1 MRQGLLASILL
12 SASLLVGHVSAS
24 EIQPSFVQSLLVD
37 LQLNKKVDEL
47 HQYLIDGD
55 IITLNFSLNRLS
67 MPQQEAVRFMLVQ
80 QIEQQ
85 KLILDPKGTI
95 WLKEQLSVHPT
106 YTIKEQGN
114 GYVVTKLAFDYSS
127 IASRILSQMSK
138 DQQVLDFILAAEEH
152 RLVLSEWLVGEPHEV
167 RVRQSIVLAE
177 LDSLTPEALDYLV
190 SQITNDPLSVW
201 LPTTEVMVR
210 LAQLS
215 KNSDMYK
222 ILWKMRTDQY
232 SMAELERLSN
242 IAPEPFATQQLM
254 AATNNPSLKQNAFA
268 SLAQLHPLPQE
279 VQTFLLAKIDHI
291 QDGGAVAMHLANY
304 GHASWLE
311 SLSTARNKVRQQ
323 HVRLALS
330 QR

>member
-12 SASLLVGHVSAS
+12 SASLLTGHVSAS
-24 EIQPSFVQSLLVD
+24 EVQPSFVNSLLVD
-37 LQLNKKVDEL
+37 QQLNKKVDEL

-85 KLILDPKGTI
+85 QLILDPKGTI
-95 WLKEQLSVHPT
+95 WLKQQLTIHPT

-127 IASRILSQMSK
+127 IASRVLSQMSK

-190 SQITNDPLSVW
+190 AQITDDPLSVW

-215 KNSDMYK
+215 QNSEVYK
-222 ILWKMRTDQY
+222 ILWKMRTDQH
-232 SMAELERLSN
+232 SIAELERLSSV
-242 IAPEPFATQQLM
+242 APDPFATQQLM
-254 AATNNPSLKQNAFA
+254 LATNNPSLKQNAFA
-268 SLAQLHPLPQE
+268 SLAQLHPLPKD
-279 VQTFLLAKIDHI
+279 VQQFLLAKIDHI
-291 QDGGAVAMHLANY
+291 QDGGAVAIHLANY
-304 GHASWLE
+304 GHAPWLE
-311 SLSTARNKVRQQ
+311 SLPTTRNKVRKQ

>member
-12 SASLLVGHVSAS
+12 STSLMVGVVSAS
-24 EIQPSFVQSLLVD
+24 EIQPTFAKSLLVD
-37 LQLNKKVDEL
+37 AQLKKKVDEL

-67 MPQQEAVRFMLVQ
+67 MPQQEAVRFMLLQ

-95 WLKEQLSVHPT
+95 WLRAQLTKHPT
-106 YTIKEQGN
+106 YMIKEQGD

-127 IASRILSQMSK
+127 IASRVLNQMSK

-152 RLVLSEWLVGEPHEV
+152 SLVLSEWLVGDPHEV

-177 LDSLTPEALDYLV
+177 LDSLTPEALAYL
-190 SQITNDPLSVW
+190 SGQITDGPISVW
-201 LPTTEVMVR
+201 LPTTEIVVR

-215 KNSDMYK
+215 QDPAVYK
-222 ILWKMRTDQY
+222 ILWKMRTDQH
-232 SMAELERLSN
+232 SISELTRLSRL
-242 IAPEPFATQQLM
+242 APDKFATDQLI
-254 AATNNPSLKQNAFA
+254 AATSNPSLKQSAFA
-268 SLAQLHPLPQE
+268 SLAQLHPLPSDVEQ
-279 VQTFLLAKIDHI
+279 FLLAKLSHI
-291 QDGGAVAMHLANY
+291 QDGGAVALHLANY
-304 GHASWLE
+304 GHGSWLE
-311 SLSTARNKVRQQ
+311 SLSNSRNKVRKQ
-323 HVRLALS
+323 HVRFALS

>member
-12 SASLLVGHVSAS
+12 SASLLAGQVSAS
-24 EIQPSFVQSLLVD
+24 EVQPSFVNRLLVD
-37 LQLNKKVDEL
+37 QQLNKKVDEL
-47 HQYLIDGD
+47 HQYLVDGD

-80 QIEQQ
+80 KIEQKNQ
-85 KLILDPKGTI
+85 ILSPKGTI
-95 WLKEQLSVHPT
+95 WLKEQLVIHPA

-127 IASRILSQMSK
+127 IASRVLNQMSK
-138 DQQVLDFILAAEEH
+138 DQKVLDFILAAEEH

-177 LDSLTPEALDYLV
+177 LDSLTPEALGYLV
-190 SQITNDPLSVW
+190 AQITDDPLSVW

-215 KNSDMYK
+215 QSADVYK
-222 ILWKMRTDQY
+222 ILWKMRTDQH
-232 SMAELERLSN
+232 SIAELDRLAAV
-242 IAPEPFATQQLM
+242 APEPFATQQII
-254 AATNNPSLKQNAFA
+254 AATNNPSLKQSAFA
-268 SLAQLHPLPQE
+268 SLAQLHPLPKE

-311 SLSTARNKVRQQ
+311 NLSTTRNKVRRQ
-323 HVRLALS
+323 HVSVALS

>member
-12 SASLLVGHVSAS
+12 SASLLTSQVSAS
-24 EIQPSFVQSLLVD
+24 NVQPSLVNSLLVD
-37 LQLNKKVDEL
+37 QQLNKKVDEL

-67 MPQQEAVRFMLVQ
+67 MPQQEAVRFMLLQ

-85 KLILDPKGTI
+85 QLILNPKGTI
-95 WLKEQLSVHPT
+95 WLKEQLTIHPT

-127 IASRILSQMSK
+127 IASRVLSQMSK

-177 LDSLTPEALDYLV
+177 LDSLTSEALDYLV
-190 SQITNDPLSVW
+190 AQITDDPLSAW

-215 KNSDMYK
+215 RNSEVYK
-222 ILWKMRTDQY
+222 ILWKMRTDQH
-232 SMAELERLSN
+232 SISELERLSHV
-242 IAPEPFATQQLM
+242 APDPFATQQLM
-254 AATNNPSLKQNAFA
+254 LATYNPSLKQNAFA
-268 SLAQLHPLPQE
+268 SLAQLHPLPE
-279 VQTFLLAKIDHI
+279 DVQQFLLAKIDHI
-291 QDGGAVAMHLANY
+291 QDGGAVAIHLANY

-311 SLSTARNKVRQQ
+311 SLPTTRNKVRKQ

>member
-1 MRQGLLASILL
+1 MQQGLLASILL

-24 EIQPSFVQSLLVD
+24 EVQPNFVHSLLVD
-37 LQLNKKVDEL
+37 QQLNKKVDEL

-67 MPQQEAVRFMLVQ
+67 MPQQEAVRFMLVK

-85 KLILDPKGTI
+85 LILDPKGTI
-95 WLKEQLSVHPT
+95 WLREQLAIHPT
-106 YTIKEQGN
+106 YTIKQAGN

-127 IASRILSQMSK
+127 IASRVLNQMSK

-152 RLVLSEWLVGEPHEV
+152 KLVLSEWLVGEPHQV

-177 LDSLTPEALDYLV
+177 LDSLTPEALNYLV
-190 SQITNDPLSVW
+190 SQITDGSLSVW

-210 LAQLS
+210 LAQIS
-215 KNSDMYK
+215 QNSDVYK

-232 SMAELERLSN
+232 SVAELGRLSN
-242 IAPEPFATQQLM
+242 IAPDPFAIQQLM
-254 AATNNPSLKQNAFA
+254 SATNNPSLKQSAFA
-268 SLAQLHPLPQE
+268 SLAQLHPLPQD
-279 VQTFLLAKIDHI
+279 VQQFLLAKIDHI

-304 GHASWLE
+304 GHQSWLE
-311 SLSTARNKVRQQ
+311 SLPITRNKVRKQ

>member
-1 MRQGLLASILL
+1 MQQGLLASILL
-12 SASLLVGHVSAS
+12 SASLLVGQVSAS
-24 EIQPSFVQSLLVD
+24 EIQPNFAQSLLID
-37 LQLNKKVDEL
+37 QQLNKKVDEL
-47 HQYLIDGD
+47 HQYLIEGD
-55 IITLNFSLNRLS
+55 IITLNFSLERLS

-85 KLILDPKGTI
+85 QLILDPKGTI
-95 WLKEQLSVHPT
+95 WLKQQLSIHPT

-127 IASRILSQMSK
+127 IASRVLSQMSK

-152 RLVLSEWLVGEPHEV
+152 RLVLSEWLVGDPHEV

-177 LDSLTPEALDYLV
+177 LDSVTSEALEYIV
-190 SQITNDPLSVW
+190 SQITDDPLSVW

-215 KNSDMYK
+215 QNSDVYK
-222 ILWKMRTDQY
+222 ILWKMRTDQH
-232 SMAELERLSN
+232 SIAELARLSTV
-242 IAPEPFATQQLM
+242 APDPFATQQIM

-268 SLAQLHPLPQE
+268 SLAQLHPLPQN
-279 VQTFLLAKIDHI
+279 VQVFLLAKIDHI

-304 GHASWLE
+304 GHAPWLE
-311 SLSTARNKVRQQ
+311 SLSTTRNKVRKQ
-323 HVRLALS
+323 HVGLALS